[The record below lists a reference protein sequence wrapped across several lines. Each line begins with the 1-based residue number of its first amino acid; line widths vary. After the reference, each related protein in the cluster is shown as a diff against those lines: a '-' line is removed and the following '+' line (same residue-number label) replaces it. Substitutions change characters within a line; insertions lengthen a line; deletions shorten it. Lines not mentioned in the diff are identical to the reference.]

1 MLDHCPFCLDHL
13 DRTIILENEN
23 CYAIYDGFPVSKGH
37 VLIISKRHTANFFEL
52 SSLEQQ
58 DCLGLLNEAKK
69 LVDREYSPDGYNVG
83 INISREAGQTIWHV
97 HVHLIPRYEG
107 DVINARGGVRGVIPH
122 KKEY

>member
-1 MLDHCPFCLDHL
+1 MLDHCPFCPDHL
-13 DRTIILENEN
+13 DKTTILENEN

-69 LVDREYSPDGYNVG
+69 LIDREYSPDGYNVG
-83 INISREAGQTIWHV
+83 ININKEAGQTIWHV